1 MLYEISPGNC
11 SLNTSLLINGVQN
24 IDWEDIAAD
33 EESVFIGD
41 VGNNQGSRENLKI
54 YKVNRNQLLSGGSAA
69 SQTIHISYASQTD
82 FTPANHFT
90 PYDAEA
96 LTCIGDSL
104 YLFSKDWTTFS
115 TTVYSIP
122 KIAGTYSLHAL
133 RQYQVNALIT
143 GADYNPVS
151 HQLALC
157 GYSFTGVYLFR
168 TQIETLADFS
178 SPIFLIDTLF
188 ISASAQVEGIAFS
201 GVGNNLY
208 LSAEFDQT
216 GAAALYHLDAPST
229 GFISHAR
236 GKLKISPNPGSGR
249 IYLHNT
255 DSNSEA
261 DKLNLITSEGKIFE
275 LKILKE
281 QDKKYVD
288 LPASAEGA
296 CTISYMQN
304 GKLMKARLL
313 VIR

>member
-1 MLYEISPGNC
+1 
-11 SLNTSLLINGVQN
+11 
-24 IDWEDIAAD
+24 
-33 EESVFIGD
+33 EESVFIAD
-41 VGNNQGSRENLKI
+41 IGNNQGSRENLKI
-54 YKVNRNQLLSGGSAA
+54 YKVNRDQLLSGGSAA

-96 LTCIGDSL
+96 LTSIGDSL

-122 KIAGTYSLHAL
+122 KVSGTYSLNAL
-133 RQYQVNALIT
+133 AQYQVNALIT

-168 TQIETLADFS
+168 TQIESPADFT
-178 SPIFLIDTLF
+178 SPVFLIDTLYV
-188 ISASAQVEGIAFS
+188 SASAQVEGITYA

-216 GAAALYHLDAPST
+216 GAAALYHFDAPSA
-229 GFISHAR
+229 GFISHAQ
-236 GKLKISPNPGSGR
+236 GKLTISPNPCSGR
-249 IYLHNT
+249 IYLHN
-255 DSNSEA
+255 SVNINQNER
-261 DKLNLITSEGKIFE
+261 LNLITSDGKTFE
-275 LKILKE
+275 LKILTE
-281 QDKKYVD
+281 QGKVYAD
-288 LPASAEGA
+288 LPASAEGV
-296 CTISYMQN
+296 CTITYSQN
-304 GKLMKARLL
+304 GKLLNARLL